1 MTGNHPSNTIWVK
14 KKKKM
19 LENKMNKGQL
29 SLVSLQAE
37 RPRFISVNFVTVGLE
52 KVGVTEVKLQ

>member
-1 MTGNHPSNTIWVK
+1 
-14 KKKKM
+14 M

-29 SLVSLQAE
+29 SLVFLKAD
-37 RPRFISVNFVTVGLE
+37 RPRFISVNFVMDGLE